1 MTFEKI
7 LHDARRAVS
16 FYVDA
21 QGLLAAGWNTPY
33 KAPFPNTVSEEE
45 TVIYTNIIVL

>member
-21 QGLLAAGWNTPY
+21 GSVGCRLKHSPY

>member
-21 QGLLAAGWNTPY
+21 QGLLAAGWNTLHTKHLFQTP
-33 KAPFPNTVSEEE
+33 
-45 TVIYTNIIVL
+45 